1 MKKIA
6 IYPGSFDPLTNGHLD
21 IIERASTIFDEV
33 IVLISFNPDKKGR
46 FPLEIREKM
55 IKESCKHL
63 SNVIVD
69 SYNGLVVKYAKDH
82 NAKFLVRGLRVAG
95 DYEYEWS
102 LYSGNRFIDPDI
114 DMVYLMSKP
123 EKSIISS
130 TAVMEF
136 IRTGVDVSSLVPS
149 AVNKIINELKSK

>member
-46 FPLEIREKM
+46 FPIEIRERM
-55 IKESCKHL
+55 VKESCKHL
-63 SNVIVD
+63 NNVKVD
-69 SYNGLVVKYAKDH
+69 SFNGLVVRYAKEHD
-82 NAKFLVRGLRVAG
+82 AKFLIRGLRAAG

-102 LYSGNRFIDPDI
+102 LYSGNRFIDPSI
-114 DMVYLMSKP
+114 DMVYLMAKP

-136 IRTGVDVSSLVPS
+136 IRTGVDVSTLVPK
-149 AVNKIINELKSK
+149 AVYKIIEELKSK

>member
-21 IIERASTIFDEV
+21 IIERASYIFDEV

-46 FPLEIREKM
+46 FPLDIRKKM
-55 IKESCKHL
+55 IIESCTNLK
-63 SNVIVD
+63 NVKVD
-69 SYNGLVVKYAKDH
+69 TYNGLVVKYAKE
-82 NAKFLVRGLRVAG
+82 NGAKFLVRGLRVAG

-123 EKSIISS
+123 EKSMISS
-130 TAVMEF
+130 TTVMEF
-136 IRTGVDVSSLVPS
+136 IRTGVDVSSLIPEPVH
-149 AVNKIINELKSK
+149 KIIDELKSK

>member
-21 IIERASTIFDEV
+21 IIERASYIFDEV

-46 FPLEIREKM
+46 FPLDIRKKM
-55 IKESCKHL
+55 IIESCKNL
-63 SNVIVD
+63 KNVKVD
-69 SYNGLVVKYAKDH
+69 TYNGLVVKYAKEKG
-82 NAKFLVRGLRVAG
+82 AKFLVRGLRVAG

-123 EKSIISS
+123 EKSMISS
-130 TAVMEF
+130 TTVMEF
-136 IRTGVDVSSLVPS
+136 IRTGVDVSSLIPEPVY
-149 AVNKIINELKSK
+149 KIIDELKSK

>member
-46 FPLEIREKM
+46 FSLEIRKKM
-55 IKESCKHL
+55 IEDSIKHL
-63 SNVIVD
+63 SNIKVD
-69 SYNGLVVKYAKDH
+69 AYNGLVVKYAKEN

-102 LYSGNRFIDPDI
+102 LYSGNRYIDPEI

-123 EKSIISS
+123 EKTIISS
-130 TAVMEF
+130 TVVMEF
-136 IRTGVDVSSLVPS
+136 IRTGVDVSSLIPEPVS
-149 AVNKIINELKSK
+149 KIINELKSK

>member
-21 IIERASTIFDEV
+21 IIERASYIFDEV

-46 FPLEIREKM
+46 FPLDIRKKM
-55 IKESCKHL
+55 IIESCKNL
-63 SNVIVD
+63 KNVKVD
-69 SYNGLVVKYAKDH
+69 TYNGLVVKYAKEKG
-82 NAKFLVRGLRVAG
+82 AKFLVRGLRVAG

-123 EKSIISS
+123 EKSMISS
-130 TAVMEF
+130 TTVMEF
-136 IRTGVDVSSLVPS
+136 IRTGVDVSSLIPEPVH
-149 AVNKIINELKSK
+149 KIIDELKSK

>member
-46 FPLEIREKM
+46 FLIEIRERM
-55 IKESCKHL
+55 VKESCKHL
-63 SNVIVD
+63 NNVIVD
-69 SYNGLVVKYAKDH
+69 SFNGLVVRYAKEHD
-82 NAKFLVRGLRVAG
+82 AKFLIRGLRAAG

-102 LYSGNRFIDPDI
+102 LYSGNRFIDPSI
-114 DMVYLMSKP
+114 DMVYLMAKP

-136 IRTGVDVSSLVPS
+136 IRTGVDVSTLVPE
-149 AVNKIINELKSK
+149 AVYKIIEELKSK